1 MKNITQKAIT
11 LLVAACSMLSACKK
25 DFLDTKP
32 LDQVQATDTW
42 KDAALAEAFVNGIYS
57 GIGEGGFMGSS
68 EEMLASFSD
77 EAIFTHQGRGIN
89 TFNQG
94 NLNPSNPGLVSTP
107 TEWSFLYTQI
117 RRANI
122 ALESLP
128 TATLPTTTRERLEGE
143 VRFLRAYFYHQLLR
157 FYGGVPLITN
167 VYGLGED
174 YTTARNT
181 YADISSFIVKE
192 SDMAVT
198 LLE

>member
-11 LLVAACSMLSACKK
+11 ALIAVCSMFSGCNK

-42 KDAALAEAFVNGIYS
+42 KDPALAQAFINGIYS
-57 GIGEGGFMGSS
+57 GLGQGGFIGSG
-68 EEMLASFSD
+68 EEMLAAFSD

-89 TFNQG
+89 VFNQG

-128 TATLPTTTRERLEGE
+128 TATLPVAT
-143 VRFLRAYFYHQLLR
+143 
-157 FYGGVPLITN
+157 
-167 VYGLGED
+167 
-174 YTTARNT
+174 
-181 YADISSFIVKE
+181 
-192 SDMAVT
+192 
-198 LLE
+198 